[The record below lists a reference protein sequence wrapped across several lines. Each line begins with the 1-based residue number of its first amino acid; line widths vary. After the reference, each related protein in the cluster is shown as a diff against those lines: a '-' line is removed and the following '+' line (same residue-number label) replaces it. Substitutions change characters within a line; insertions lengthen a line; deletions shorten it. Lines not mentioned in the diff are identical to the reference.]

1 MSSKSWESIQVCL
14 QLGGPNTPLPST
26 VQSKVKQQ
34 QRNAKQCQTKQS
46 KAMQSKA
53 MQSKL
58 KQCKAMQSKAKRSK
72 AKQIKAMQ
80 SKAKQHYPSVT
91 VTRSRGGYY
100 YLCPRGS
107 CILMVYEMLVF
118 HKDITPVFPRVGPR
132 IGRPTGALRAA
143 HHQRH
148 GRITTGRL
156 SLPFWFKMCP
166 LVRFLAALLW
176 PHSDG
181 EHLCVILDRQHFE
194 VFVAA
199 AAKQQVRC
207 RTGSTANRSSL

>member
-1 MSSKSWESIQVCL
+1 M
-14 QLGGPNTPLPST
+14 
-26 VQSKVKQQ
+26 QS
-34 QRNAKQCQTKQS
+34 NAKQS
-46 KAMQSKA
+46 KAKQSKA
-53 MQSKL
+53 NQTNSK
-58 KQCKAMQSKAKRSK
+58 QN
-72 AKQIKAMQ
+72 
-80 SKAKQHYPSVT
+80 KAKQHYPSVT

-132 IGRPTGALRAA
+132 TGRPTGALRAA

-148 GRITTGRL
+148 GRITTGGL
-156 SLPFWFKMCP
+156 PLPFWFKMCP